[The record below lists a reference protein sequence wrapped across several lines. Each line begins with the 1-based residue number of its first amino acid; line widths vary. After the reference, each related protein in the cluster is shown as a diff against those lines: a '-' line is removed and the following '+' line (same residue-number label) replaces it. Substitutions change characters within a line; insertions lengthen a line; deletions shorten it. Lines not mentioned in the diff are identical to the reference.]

1 VWRHVCLA
9 AALGSA
15 AGCSQILGI
24 ENFELGADAANNQDA
39 PGFCYGT
46 SLVRACLDAEPTGPV
61 TQTTAINTDA
71 DCQLVRPQPAGPELC
86 IIAGTTVNITGTANL
101 VTGAR
106 PLVLIATDSISVAA
120 AAVIDVSSRSTT
132 RVGAGA
138 NEATC
143 AAPTSG
149 QNSVATSGAGG
160 AGAGGFGT
168 IGGDGGNGSV
178 AKGIGGIAA
187 APTFLRGGC
196 KGADGGDA
204 GTVQGG
210 AGGNAGGAIYFIA
223 GNAIT
228 IDGSIF
234 ASAAGGRGGGIRAG
248 GGGGGSGGMI
258 GLDAPTITI
267 GATGI
272 VAANGGGGGG
282 GGGSGGIGNAGGDGS
297 TLSYTTAASAG
308 GGGVDTNTTT
318 PTRNGGNGGVG
329 AAMNAAGALGGNS
342 LSTGA
347 GGGGGGGGVGVIWVK
362 GTLTGTRFSPTPTM
376 AP

>member
-1 VWRHVCLA
+1 VCLA

-15 AGCSQILGI
+15 TGCSQILGI
-24 ENFELGADAANNQDA
+24 EKFELGADASPPQDS
-39 PGFCYGT
+39 GVCYGT
-46 SLVRACLDAEPTGPV
+46 SLVSACVDAEPTAPV
-61 TQTTAINTDA
+61 TQTAAINTDT
-71 DCQLVRPQPAGPELC
+71 DCQVVRSQAAGPELC
-86 IIAGTTVNITGTANL
+86 IIAGTTITITGTANL
-101 VTGAR
+101 VTGPR
-106 PLVLIATDSISVAA
+106 PLVLVATDSISVAA

-143 AAPTSG
+143 GAPTAG

-160 AGAGGFGT
+160 AGGGGFGT
-168 IGGDGGNGSV
+168 IGGDGGNGAV
-178 AKGIGGIAA
+178 ARGVGGTAA
-187 APTFLRGGC
+187 APLFLRGGC

-210 AGGNAGGAIYFIA
+210 VGGNAGGAIYLIA

-258 GLDAPTITI
+258 GLDAPAITI
-267 GATGI
+267 SATGI

-282 GGGSGGIGNAGGDGS
+282 GGGTGGLGNPGSDGS
-297 TLSYTTAASAG
+297 TTSYTSAASAG

-318 PTRNGGNGGVG
+318 PSRNGGNGGVG

-362 GTLTGTRFSPTPTM
+362 GTLTGTRHSPTPTL

>member
-1 VWRHVCLA
+1 V
-9 AALGSA
+9 LGST

-24 ENFELGADAANNQDA
+24 EKFELGADASIDA
-39 PGFCYGT
+39 PPDAGFCYGT
-46 SLVRACLDAEPTGPV
+46 SLVRACVTAEPATPLV
-61 TQTTAINTDA
+61 QAAAINTDT
-71 DCQLVRPQPAGPELC
+71 DCQAVQPQATGPELC
-86 IIAGTTVNITGTANL
+86 VIAATTINVSGLSNL

-106 PLVLIATDSISVAA
+106 PLVLVATDSITIAA
-120 AAVIDVSSRSTT
+120 AAVLDVSSRSTT
-132 RVGAGA
+132 RIGAGA
-138 NEATC
+138 NEASC
-143 AAPTSG
+143 SAPTSG
-149 QNSVATSGAGG
+149 QNSVATAGAGG
-160 AGAGGFGT
+160 GGAGGFGT

-178 AKGIGGIAA
+178 AKGIGGTSTTAMV
-187 APTFLRGGC
+187 LRGGC

-204 GTVQGG
+204 GSVQGG
-210 AGGNAGGAIYFIA
+210 AGGNAGGAVYLIA
-223 GNAIT
+223 GTSIT

-267 GATGI
+267 SATGI

-282 GGGSGGIGNAGGDGS
+282 GGGTGTAGGGGGDGS
-297 TLSYTTAASAG
+297 TTSFTSAAAAG
-308 GGGVDTNTTT
+308 GGGTDGNATT

-329 AAMNAAGALGGNS
+329 AASAAAGALGGNS

-347 GGGGGGGGVGVIWVK
+347 GGGGGGGGVGIFWVK
-362 GTLTGTRFSPTPTM
+362 GALTGTRHSPNPTL